1 MSVTTLPV
9 SIGAT
14 PSWPAN
20 AASVA
25 ALLPFAPTVEALP
38 SLEAPA
44 PVAELTVLA
53 SLDAP
58 ALLALLKAA
67 SPLPLASTAGGW
79 STSSTTPGV
88 SGGASGVGGGTGSGG
103 SGAGSGGG
111 TEGSPV
117 GRSGADG
124 STTGAG
130 TGGGVGG
137 ATNPSSDGALK
148 VSNQLLVAFVTTPD
162 ATVDDSEF
170 TWNGTPTAETE
181 SLLCTGGAEPGITR
195 WPSGSSRNHS
205 TALGILWVRKM
216 EGTKPRARTGEA
228 RICAHH
234 GASPTP
240 GPSMPPQYR
249 TSPAWSLNDPIWSLG

>member
-67 SPLPLASTAGGW
+67 SPLPLASTAGGR
-79 STSSTTPGV
+79 
-88 SGGASGVGGGTGSGG
+88 AIRTG
-103 SGAGSGGG
+103 
-111 TEGSPV
+111 
-117 GRSGADG
+117 D
-124 STTGAG
+124 
-130 TGGGVGG
+130 
-137 ATNPSSDGALK
+137 
-148 VSNQLLVAFVTTPD
+148 VT
-162 ATVDDSEF
+162 
-170 TWNGTPTAETE
+170 
-181 SLLCTGGAEPGITR
+181 L
-195 WPSGSSRNHS
+195 
-205 TALGILWVRKM
+205 ALGVIAKPLHGIGYLVGEKDGRAEA
-216 EGTKPRARTGEA
+216 EGKDRRG
-228 RICAHH
+228 
-234 GASPTP
+234 
-240 GPSMPPQYR
+240 
-249 TSPAWSLNDPIWSLG
+249 

>member
-67 SPLPLASTAGGW
+67 SPLPLASTAGG
-79 STSSTTPGV
+79 
-88 SGGASGVGGGTGSGG
+88 
-103 SGAGSGGG
+103 
-111 TEGSPV
+111 
-117 GRSGADG
+117 
-124 STTGAG
+124 
-130 TGGGVGG
+130 
-137 ATNPSSDGALK
+137 
-148 VSNQLLVAFVTTPD
+148 
-162 ATVDDSEF
+162 
-170 TWNGTPTAETE
+170 
-181 SLLCTGGAEPGITR
+181 
-195 WPSGSSRNHS
+195 
-205 TALGILWVRKM
+205 
-216 EGTKPRARTGEA
+216 
-228 RICAHH
+228 
-234 GASPTP
+234 
-240 GPSMPPQYR
+240 
-249 TSPAWSLNDPIWSLG
+249 

>member
-1 MSVTTLPV
+1 MSVTTLLV

-20 AASVA
+20 AASAA

-67 SPLPLASTAGGW
+67 SPLPLASTA
-79 STSSTTPGV
+79 
-88 SGGASGVGGGTGSGG
+88 
-103 SGAGSGGG
+103 
-111 TEGSPV
+111 
-117 GRSGADG
+117 
-124 STTGAG
+124 
-130 TGGGVGG
+130 GGGVGG